1 MINRTLKELIG
12 KRLFNGRA
20 ILLTGPRRS
29 GKTTLIKY
37 IIEGSRKEV
46 LFFDGDDPTVR
57 KVLEEPNTEE
67 LRTILGSASII
78 FIDEAQRIPGIGLTS
93 KIITDQFKEKQL
105 IISGSSAFEL
115 SGNLNE
121 PLTGRK
127 WSYDLL
133 PVSWEEWQYHTGYLK
148 AEQDLENRLVYGLYP
163 EVLIRPDEKQEILHE
178 LMESYL
184 YKDILNYAGIRKP
197 DVLQKLVRALA
208 FQVGQEVVHK
218 ETGDLIGLDS
228 KTVARYIDI
237 LEKAFVLFRL
247 PAFSRNL
254 RNEIKKN
261 NKIYFYDNGI
271 RNAVIGA
278 MQPLAVR
285 QDIGALWENFLVS
298 ERVKQLR
305 YQQDR
310 RQIYFWRTMQQ
321 QEVDYVEVI
330 DGAVFGYEFKWNPRR
345 KIRFPKT
352 FEKSYNAQ
360 VKGITRDNF
369 REFVAGERDYS
380 HIFN

>member
-1 MINRTLKELIG
+1 MIQRTLQEHIE
-12 KRLFNGRA
+12 KRLFRGRA

-29 GKTTLIKY
+29 GKTTLIKK
-37 IIEGSRKEV
+37 IIEASRKEV

-105 IISGSSAFEL
+105 ILSGSSAFEL
-115 SGNLNE
+115 SGNMNE

-133 PVSWEEWQYHTGYLK
+133 PVSWEEWQLHAGYLK
-148 AEQDLENRLVYGLYP
+148 AEQDLENRLVYGFYP
-163 EVLIRPDEKQEILHE
+163 EVLTNPDEKQEILHE
-178 LMESYL
+178 LMDSYL

-197 DVLQKLVRALA
+197 DILQKLVRALA

-218 ETGDLIGLDS
+218 EVGDLIGLDT
-228 KTVARYIDI
+228 KTVSRYIDI
-237 LEKAFVLFRL
+237 LEQAFVLFRL
-247 PAFSRNL
+247 PAFSKNL

-261 NKIYFYDNGI
+261 SKIYFFDNGI

-278 MQPLAVR
+278 LQPLAVR

-310 RQIYFWRTMQQ
+310 RQIYFWRTTQQ

-330 DGAVFGYEFKWNPRR
+330 NGSVFGYEFKWNPRR

-352 FEKSYNAQ
+352 FEKTYNATVQ
-360 VKGITRDNF
+360 GITRDNF
-369 REFVAGERDYS
+369 REFVMPDVIS
-380 HIFN
+380 S